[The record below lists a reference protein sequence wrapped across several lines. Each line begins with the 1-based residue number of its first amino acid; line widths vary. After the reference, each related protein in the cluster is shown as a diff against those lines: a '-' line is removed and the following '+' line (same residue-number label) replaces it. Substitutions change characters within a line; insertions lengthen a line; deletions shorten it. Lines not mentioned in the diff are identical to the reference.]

1 MIESVNWQSVCKNV
15 MTIDKEAEVLK
26 MLLYLYIINCFVY
39 YTVVQFTIVFYIHKR
54 KCLQI
59 CMFFIFIFLFWSP
72 EALLRFLWFLKN
84 SFLVYISNRGHFQA
98 RDYFHAPP

>member
-1 MIESVNWQSVCKNV
+1 MFESVNWQSVCKNV

-59 CMFFIFIFLFWSP
+59 CMFFIFIFLFLEPRSTSP
-72 EALLRFLWFLKN
+72 LLMVFKK
-84 SFLVYISNRGHFQA
+84 
-98 RDYFHAPP
+98 